1 MSFHPLSCFCLFLNE
16 KFAVFLIFVPV
27 YIMSVSLGYIKD
39 FLFIKCFEQSDCS
52 IQSQLGSTLWPHE
65 MQHAKLPYSSL
76 SPKVCSNSGPLSQWC
91 HPTISSSVSPFSPCP
106 QSFPASGSFSLSQL
120 FTSSGQNIGASA
132 LASAL
137 PMNIQGW
144 FPLGLT
150 GLISLQSK
158 GLSRVF
164 SSTTVRKY
172 LYLNK
177 WDCWVISF
185 GENTSHSVI

>member
-65 MQHAKLPYSSL
+65 MQHTKIPYSSL

-120 FTSSGQNIGASA
+120 FTSSGQSIRASA
-132 LASAL
+132 SSSVLW
-137 PMNIQGW
+137 MNIRVGFLWDWLAWSPCCSRESQESSTAPQFESISYLALSLLYG
-144 FPLGLT
+144 PT
-150 GLISLQSK
+150 LISIH
-158 GLSRVF
+158 
-164 SSTTVRKY
+164 Y
-172 LYLNK
+172 Y
-177 WDCWVISF
+177 
-185 GENTSHSVI
+185 